1 MVQSRIK
8 EDPMNSKVWLSAA
21 RDEALHGTSGGTKQA
36 LIYLSHAVVE
46 AEKDQNDGIR
56 GDAVNE
62 MISVVRKH
70 IGKDK

>member
-1 MVQSRIK
+1 MK
-8 EDPMNSKVWLSAA
+8 AKVWLSAA
-21 RDEALHGTSGGTKQA
+21 REEARQGTMSGTRQA

-62 MISVVRKH
+62 MMSVVRKH